1 MGFNREERCLVVL
14 QPRTQDLSSQKTEG
28 ETLGTRLVVL
38 SGFALTKAAIK
49 LSTLHFQPI
58 SGPLCNNIVFVV
70 AILPVYYQI

>member
-49 LSTLHFQPI
+49 LPTLHLQA
-58 SGPLCNNIVFVV
+58 L
-70 AILPVYYQI
+70 